1 MLVRPTVIRARLLR
15 CRMRLARPA
24 TTSWPVVLMTTPKM
38 TIVILAI
45 MKASCLSKIRTFTA
59 NTLLKPPAW
68 TTVGSAASSPA
79 AAPSKTPKCGTTPMT
94 TMNHSVR
101 SPMPNKRRVLITD
114 CLHNR
119 DDFFHALETVRC
131 EHTAPAPKNLD
142 GLADFLVD
150 ARIDRITC
158 ANWDLNDADATAI
171 AQVLDDLG
179 VKLYR

>member
-1 MLVRPTVIRARLLR
+1 AQASEDFPSENPARRKKSLPVIIGGAV
-15 CRMRLARPA
+15 
-24 TTSWPVVLMTTPKM
+24 VVLVAGYFGIDLTSDNSENSGASGNTGNSGDSALPGSDAGTTDSQ
-38 TIVILAI
+38 TCILA
-45 MKASCLSKIRTFTA
+45 SL
-59 NTLLKPPAW
+59 
-68 TTVGSAASSPA
+68 PA
-79 AAPSKTPKCGTTPMT
+79 AAPSKTPRCGTTPMT

-158 ANWDLNDADATAI
+158 AN
-171 AQVLDDLG
+171 
-179 VKLYR
+179 